1 MTIMRQLAGRPGRI
15 AQTIWKR
22 IRGSFNR
29 IRGRKVETD
38 DGRGAGGFDKGR
50 FETRWLAGWFG
61 AGGICGGRGGGCGML
76 FRLPLIAQ
84 SPKIN
89 CAEEAGHAYY
99 QPKNR
104 SPTIHKV
111 FGLERRE
118 SDGRTSSVPGVFA
131 GYLSILIRFMLIRAE
146 HVKLFHHQVWWII
159 SPLRVRVRVG
169 SIL

>member
-1 MTIMRQLAGRPGRI
+1 
-15 AQTIWKR
+15 
-22 IRGSFNR
+22 
-29 IRGRKVETD
+29 
-38 DGRGAGGFDKGR
+38 
-50 FETRWLAGWFG
+50 
-61 AGGICGGRGGGCGML
+61 ML

-118 SDGRTSSVPGVFA
+118 SDGRTPWVPEMFA
-131 GYLSILIRFMLIRAE
+131 GFLSILIRFMLIRAE
-146 HVKLFHHQVWWII
+146 HVKLFHHQMRRITASQRVYFAIDI
-159 SPLRVRVRVG
+159 FGIRGAFHAHHSPSG
-169 SIL
+169 